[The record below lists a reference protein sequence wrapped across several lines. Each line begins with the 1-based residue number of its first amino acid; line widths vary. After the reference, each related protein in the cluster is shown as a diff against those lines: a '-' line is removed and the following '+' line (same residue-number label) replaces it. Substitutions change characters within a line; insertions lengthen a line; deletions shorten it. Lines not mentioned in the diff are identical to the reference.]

1 MSSLASKGLAISQNV
16 FFKFLM
22 QRAALLFGK
31 PAKIGF
37 LLRDAY
43 QKLVDTKSDKTGF
56 AQIRDIMLLFIRLVR
71 AYIKGDYRA
80 ISKKSVLIGI
90 ATLLYVVSPLDLVPD
105 FIPILGF
112 ADDISLMAWFI
123 KAFQAELTKFKEYEQ
138 GLIIM
143 PS

>member
-1 MSSLASKGLAISQNV
+1 MASLANKGLTITQNV
-16 FFKFLM
+16 FFKYLL

-43 QKLVDTKSDKTGF
+43 QKLVDTKSEKSGF

-71 AYIKGDYRA
+71 AYLRGDYRA
-80 ISKKSVLIGI
+80 ISKKSIIIGL

-123 KAFQAELTKFKEYEQ
+123 KAFQAELAKFKEWEQ
-138 GLIIM
+138 GLGIM
-143 PS
+143 PT